1 MKKSIQ
7 IFLVLILMI
16 SCNYNETFSNREQD
30 KQDAERVI
38 KKFYASI
45 KENNKESTI
54 KLFSKK
60 FFLITNK
67 QQLNE
72 MINWTNE
79 KGGTISNYTL
89 SNWQTLVIKGP
100 NPKSDYSLVY
110 YIKRDSINTQE
121 IFSLQK
127 ENDTIKIVGYKI
139 NLDVK

>member
-1 MKKSIQ
+1 MKTSIL
-7 IFLVLILMI
+7 IFLVSI
-16 SCNYNETFSNREQD
+16 SIVSCSYNETYSNREQD
-30 KQDAERVI
+30 KREAEKI
-38 KKFYASI
+38 IQEFYTSI
-45 KENNKESTI
+45 KENNTEKTI

-60 FFLITNK
+60 FFHITSR

-79 KGGTISNYTL
+79 KGGAISNYTL
-89 SNWQTLVIKGP
+89 SNWQTLIIKGP

-110 YIKRDSINTQE
+110 YVKRDSINTQE

>member
-1 MKKSIQ
+1 MKTNVLM
-7 IFLVLILMI
+7 FLVSISI
-16 SCNYNETFSNREQD
+16 VSCNYNETYSNREQD
-30 KQDAERVI
+30 KREAEKI
-38 KKFYASI
+38 IHKFYISI
-45 KENNKESTI
+45 KGNNTEKAS

-60 FFLITNK
+60 FFHITSR
-67 QQLNE
+67 QRLNE

-79 KGGTISNYTL
+79 KGGAISNYAL
-89 SNWQTLVIKGP
+89 SNWQTLIINGP

-110 YIKRDSINTQE
+110 YAKRDSINTQE

>member
-1 MKKSIQ
+1 
-7 IFLVLILMI
+7 MI
-16 SCNYNETFSNREQD
+16 SCNYNETYSNREQD
-30 KQDAERVI
+30 KQDAEKVI

-89 SNWQTLVIKGP
+89 SNWQTLIIKGP